1 MTDKYSNNAQTN
13 VKGLF
18 LAVKA
23 FLPTANEAGSAVL
36 TLTSQTTAFP
46 VSMGPGMSGY
56 NASKIAQIKVMEYLA
71 AEQPNV
77 FAVTVHPGICD
88 TAVLAKSGMKPD
100 QVPLDQSTSHYSIE
114 NPVS

>member
-1 MTDKYSNNAQTN
+1 M
-13 VKGLF
+13 
-18 LAVKA
+18 
-23 FLPTANEAGSAVL
+23 L

-71 AEQPNV
+71 AEQPKV

>member
-1 MTDKYSNNAQTN
+1 MNLTDKWSDGVQTN

-23 FLPTANEAGSAVL
+23 FLPTANESGSAVL

-56 NASKIAQIKVMEYLA
+56 NASKIAQIKVIEYLA
-71 AEQPNV
+71 AEQPKV

-100 QVPLDQSTSHYSIE
+100 QVPLDQSTSR
-114 NPVS
+114 